1 MGKVLGRKSSRTL
14 GKENAKILGY
24 TRDVTA
30 RSSINLLPQDQSAQ
44 SFPAKVLR
52 WALTYGRHVVVLTES
67 VVILA
72 FLMRF
77 SLDQRL
83 SDLFE
88 TIKVKQAYVQANTD
102 FEQNFRRVQ
111 RRLALL
117 RQATSSQLGAAG
129 IIEGL
134 SRVVPEGVRFTTFRF
149 TDGTFGIDGVADTE
163 AALAKFILGLNGA
176 VGVDNLNLDSV
187 SVSDEE
193 EGIKFTVKGEYLVKK
208 MQ

>member
-1 MGKVLGRKSSRTL
+1 M
-14 GKENAKILGY
+14 
-24 TRDVTA
+24 
-30 RSSINLLPQDQSAQ
+30 
-44 SFPAKVLR
+44 
-52 WALTYGRHVVVLTES
+52 VLTES
-67 VVILA
+67 VVIMA

-88 TIKVKQAYVQANTD
+88 TIKVKQVYVQANAD